1 MNITKMAKKKNM
13 NNRRIL
19 NFVSVLSLFLMFSFA
34 FMPSVIAQDDFVIT
48 PVGSEDNNCQI
59 GEVYLQDRGCIK
71 PQFNADFNVFPTPE
85 GKISSSLGDIQAIR
99 INNPYAA
106 GGQPVVVEFTLQNI
120 GDQLGYPFDKIDL
133 PADVYA
139 LQLAVDKDIQV
150 VMADG
155 RRVDVWGMMTGY
167 QKVIF
172 LLGLSNGQF
181 WEQVKKS
188 LEGRTCGYVEMSKY
202 LPQNV
207 RERLQDMNNGK
218 EANVYSWQCIK
229 IVDMPYFRTAI
240 KSYCGSEVDS
250 GCISRLNTELGN
262 SVSDVVTVLL
272 SSGEKSGLTKGQC
285 ERPNSGTFWKN
296 LGGYLAGNVNV
307 VECAIGSSGLKP
319 GDRVTF
325 SFVALVP
332 SDAPSVSPQA
342 LSQLTEI
349 KNLDGDLYGGYTE
362 SASCIDSSNPKACHT
377 VYGAVYPV
385 AQENLVSW
393 FGNRV
398 NQVTSLIKCS
408 GNEIWHLGRS
418 SFKGCMAT
426 GHSNIDVVGEP
437 VWEGQGIFF
446 VLAPALSAR
455 ITMILWGVYVAGAL
469 TPYLRRP

>member
-85 GKISSSLGDIQAIR
+85 GKISSSLGEIQAIR

-106 GGQPVVVEFTLQNI
+106 GGQPVVVEFTLANI

-446 VLAPALSAR
+446 VLAPALSAT

>member
-1 MNITKMAKKKNM
+1 MVRKSNNKK
-13 NNRRIL
+13 RVL
-19 NFVSVLSLFLMFSFA
+19 GSLSVLVLCFIFLFSFIPTV
-34 FMPSVIAQDDFVIT
+34 MAQDDIVEN
-48 PVGSEDNNCQI
+48 GCQI
-59 GEVYLQDRGCIK
+59 GEVYLEGRGCIQ
-71 PQFNADFNVFPTPE
+71 PQFDVDFTVKPE
-85 GKISSSLGDIQAIR
+85 PKGVISSSLGAIQAIR

-106 GGQPVVVEFTLQNI
+106 GGQPVVIEFTLENI

-150 VMADG
+150 IMADG
-155 RRVDVWGMMTGY
+155 RRVDVWGMMSGY
-167 QKVIF
+167 QKVMF

-181 WEQVKKS
+181 WEQVSKT
-188 LEGRTCGYVEMSKY
+188 LEGRSCGYVEMSKY
-202 LPQNV
+202 LPNNV
-207 RERLQDMNNGK
+207 RDRLRDMNGGK

-240 KSYCGSEVDS
+240 KGYCGDEVDS
-250 GCISRLNTELGN
+250 GCISRLNKELGN

-272 SSGEKSGLTKGQC
+272 SSGTKSGLSKGEC
-285 ERPNSGTFWKN
+285 ERPNAGSFWKDI
-296 LGGYLAGNVNV
+296 GGYLKGNVNV
-307 VECAIGSSGLKP
+307 VECAIGETGLRP

-342 LSQLTEI
+342 LNQLTDI

-362 SASCIDSSNPKACHT
+362 SASCIGSSNPKACHT

-385 AQENLVSW
+385 AQENLISW
-393 FGNRV
+393 YGNKL
-398 NQVTSLIKCS
+398 NQVLSLVKCS
-408 GNEIWHLGRS
+408 GSEIWHLGKS

-426 GHSNIDVVGEP
+426 GHSDIDVVGEP

-446 VLAPALSAR
+446 VLAPALSAS
-455 ITMILWGVYVAGAL
+455 ITMILWGVFVAGSL
-469 TPYLRRP
+469 TPFLRRKP